1 MSTLRR
7 RRPAPL
13 KNYLFGCPYYPEHW
27 SEAERANDPAW
38 MAEAGINVVRLAEF
52 AWDLMEPRRGEFHF
66 ALFQETIRRLGEH
79 GIETILCTPTAT
91 PPSWLTRDKEKWM
104 RVDDSGRRMQHGS
117 RQHVCTNR
125 RAFREES
132 RRITSAMAEAF
143 QDEPL
148 VIGWQTDN
156 EFFCHFSECH
166 CGACQRAFRR
176 WLRRHYHDDLD
187 ALNRAWGTAF
197 WSQTYTSWSEIT
209 TPRKQ
214 APTYENPTQQLD
226 YYRFTSEALLDFQR
240 EQVGILKA
248 TNPDWWVTHNGVFEH
263 IDHWGMGTDL
273 DYYSVDVYPGFHHP
287 QKGVYHGPA
296 FKLTTTAAATGTFVV
311 MEQQSGA
318 GGQGVFLLPNPE
330 PGQMRLWA
338 WQSVGHG
345 ADGILHF
352 RWRTCRYGAE
362 MHWYGILDHDN
373 VRRRRYREL
382 VQEGAEFK
390 RLMPG
395 IKGAI
400 PRIDIGILTDLDQ
413 EHFWSTMSHQLP
425 GPYEQQQA
433 LFDAFARRHYAVGL
447 VSARDGFEAY
457 RALIIP
463 SFVKVDEALNERLR
477 AFVMQGGIL
486 LATAQ
491 TGTRDENNHKID
503 STPPGGDLQS
513 LFGLSIIEWGRTVD
527 GPVAIDSSDPNGPE
541 TDLYEIPERNGAEAI
556 ATWRSTRATGV
567 AHQANGHAVLT
578 RHPVGEG
585 QAWYFASLAVGEA
598 ADALVNSLADH
609 WPIAALATAHPEVE
623 VVVRTTEGKAYWFL
637 LNHTVESQEVSG
649 LPTGTERL
657 TDQEMDGTIELG
669 PYGVAVIQVEARG

>member
-1 MSTLRR
+1 MNNARR
-7 RRPAPL
+7 RQSAPL
-13 KNYLFGCPYYPEHW
+13 KEFLFGCPYYPEHW
-27 SEAERANDPAW
+27 SEKDRARDGVW
-38 MAEAGINVVRLAEF
+38 MAEAGINVVRMGEF

-66 ALFQETIRRLGEH
+66 ELFQDTARELGKQGIQTIM
-79 GIETILCTPTAT
+79 CTPTAT
-91 PPSWLTRDKEKWM
+91 PPSWLTRDHEKWM

-132 RRITSAMAEAF
+132 RRITKAMAEAF
-143 QDEPL
+143 KDEPL
-148 VIGWQTDN
+148 VMGWQTDN

-176 WLRRHYHDDLD
+176 WLRRHYHDDLN
-187 ALNRAWGTAF
+187 ALNHAWGTAF

-214 APTYENPTQQLD
+214 SPTYENPSQQLD
-226 YYRFTSEALLDFQR
+226 YYRFTSESLLDFQR
-240 EQVGILKA
+240 EQIDILKA
-248 TNPDWWVTHNGVFEH
+248 VNPDWWVTHNGVFEH

-273 DYYSVDVYPGFHHP
+273 DTYSVDVYPGFHHP
-287 QKGVYHGPA
+287 QSGVYHGPA
-296 FKLTTTAAATGTFVV
+296 FKLSTTAAATGTFVV

-345 ADGILHF
+345 ADGVLHF

-382 VQEGAEFK
+382 VQEGMEFK
-390 RLMPG
+390 QHMSA
-395 IKGAI
+395 IKGAA

-413 EHFWSTMSHQLP
+413 EHGWSTMSHLLP

-447 VSARDGFEAY
+447 VSAPDVLTGY
-457 RALIIP
+457 QALVLP
-463 SFVKVDEALNERLR
+463 SFVKVDPELNQRLR
-477 AFVMQGGIL
+477 DFVEGGGIL

-491 TGTRDENNHKID
+491 LGTRDENNHKIAT
-503 STPPGGDLQS
+503 TPPGDDLGA
-513 LFGLSIIEWGRTVD
+513 LFGLEVIEWGRTVD
-527 GPVAIDSSDPNGPE
+527 GPVAVGFSDEPGPAPII
-541 TDLYEIPERNGAEAI
+541 YEIPELAGAEAI
-556 ATWRSTRATGV
+556 ASWQSTRAIGV
-567 AHQANGHAVLT
+567 GHQAAGHAALT
-578 RHPVGEG
+578 RNRIGQG
-585 QAWYFASLAVGEA
+585 QAWYFASLAVDDT
-598 ADALVNSLADH
+598 ADALVGFLADQ
-609 WPIAALATAHPEVE
+609 WSIAPLASAHPEVE
-623 VVVRTTEGKAYWFL
+623 VTVRETDATAFCFV
-637 LNHTVESQEVSG
+637 LNHTTESRKVSG
-649 LPTGTERL
+649 LPKGTDL
-657 TDQEMDGTIELG
+657 LSDNEMDGAIELE
-669 PYGVAVIQVEARG
+669 PYGVAVIQVG